1 MEIAEKRTFSSLF
14 LLDRESRYDL
24 DYIEFGHVDV
34 SKDLLEKLKREG
46 FPPNGGLEA
55 HTESGHE
62 GCTYKINTYP
72 LGGEFRILVTAPI
85 SPPQYPPDRELACLN
100 FDTRYRRSVKTIDEA
115 LQLHFDLLNY
125 FNTHKEQITHISP
138 SRGEQIITPFPRDF
152 FKP

>member
-1 MEIAEKRTFSSLF
+1 MP
-14 LLDRESRYDL
+14 YDI
-24 DYIEFGHVDV
+24 DYIEIIEIEHVDV
-34 SKDLLEKLKREG
+34 NKDLLEKLKREG
-46 FPPNGGLEA
+46 FPPNGGLEVL
-55 HTESGHE
+55 TESGPG
-62 GCTYKINTYP
+62 GCIYKINTYS

-100 FDTRYRRSVKTIDEA
+100 FDTRYRRSVKTIEEA

-138 SRGEQIITPFPRDF
+138 SRGEQIILPSPEDF